1 MQVEFI
7 PIESRARVDYTI
19 VSNIIMFDMQHIL
32 EDKGNLLQISLRGQF
47 TISDKQLFSDIISS
61 LDIKSYNKIVV
72 DLSEIKF
79 IDSAALA
86 KLLLLREKAEKTK
99 AELILSH
106 PQGQVMQMLEL
117 SRFNELF
124 QIAL

>member
-1 MQVEFI
+1 
-7 PIESRARVDYTI
+7 
-19 VSNIIMFDMQHIL
+19 MFDMQHIL